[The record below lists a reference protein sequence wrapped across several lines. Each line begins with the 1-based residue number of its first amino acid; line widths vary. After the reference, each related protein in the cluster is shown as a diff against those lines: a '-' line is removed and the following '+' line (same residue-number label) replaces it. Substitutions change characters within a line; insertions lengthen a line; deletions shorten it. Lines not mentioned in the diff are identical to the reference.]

1 MGQNRD
7 LSKFPNAITVL
18 DNGNVGIGTTSFS
31 EGTQPTGTISII
43 PNSSVSS
50 GPLIQFAG
58 NGRIRPASTGD
69 RLSIDGNA
77 LFLNS
82 VFGGNIIMATGGGN
96 VGIGTSSPS
105 LKLQIECAT
114 GDGMYLRSSLTTTG
128 AADTGAV
135 FAFAVNDGTST
146 RDAVYIKGL
155 KENSTIGN
163 YASYL
168 SFFTRP
174 NGGSPIERMRI
185 QSGGDVIMRYNVSLG
200 NTASDAPA
208 VITFQNIING
218 YQFGFQSIGT
228 DRFTF
233 VNGAPTEVGYLTGGG
248 VFYSSGGGT
257 SDRRMKQNIEY
268 IETSGLNAI
277 DLLKPASFEFIDNPE
292 KKRRGFI
299 AQDVLEVIPDLV
311 LGNGDEEKGIY
322 GLDYDGILA
331 LAIKAIQELNDKVSA
346 LENKS

>member
-1 MGQNRD
+1 
-7 LSKFPNAITVL
+7 
-18 DNGNVGIGTTSFS
+18 
-31 EGTQPTGTISII
+31 
-43 PNSSVSS
+43 
-50 GPLIQFAG
+50 
-58 NGRIRPASTGD
+58 
-69 RLSIDGNA
+69 
-77 LFLNS
+77 
-82 VFGGNIIMATGGGN
+82 
-96 VGIGTSSPS
+96 
-105 LKLQIECAT
+105 
-114 GDGMYLRSSLTTTG
+114 
-128 AADTGAV
+128 
-135 FAFAVNDGTST
+135 
-146 RDAVYIKGL
+146 
-155 KENSTIGN
+155 
-163 YASYL
+163 
-168 SFFTRP
+168 
-174 NGGSPIERMRI
+174 MRI
-185 QSGGDVIMRYNVSLG
+185 TSGGDVIMRYNANVG

-208 VITFQNIING
+208 IITFNNVING

-233 VNGAPTEVGYLTGGG
+233 INGAPTEVGYLTGGG

-331 LAIKAIQELNDKVSA
+331 LAIKAIQELNQKLQDQQQTINS
-346 LENKS
+346 LINR